1 MRGGQCLFLHQ
12 SKYFQDNEEVELE
25 TEEGIKISDTV
36 DDMLEAYGDDY
47 ENPVENSYVYTKGD
61 VNLTFIVE
69 NDVITSIEYTLIVN
83 D

>member
-1 MRGGQCLFLHQ
+1 
-12 SKYFQDNEEVELE
+12 
-25 TEEGIKISDTV
+25 
-36 DDMLEAYGDDY
+36 MLEAYGDDY

-61 VNLTFIVE
+61 VNLSFIVE